1 MPRLSLYKP
10 TKGNDDHFINRT
22 MSEMFTVG
30 GVDVYVHKYLG
41 PLAQT
46 NTSATEP
53 GGATSVTGIQDLLF
67 LENRD
72 RKYDTSVYTMRTIYR
87 VNDNDFDLL
96 QFGLF
101 LTGDT
106 MFAVFHYDD
115 MIDTLGRKLMVGD
128 VLEMPNL
135 IDFFPLDEGVTAA
148 LKRFYVI
155 QDAGRAAEGFAPTY
169 WPHLW
174 RCKLQPLVDSQEYK
188 DILNNLP
195 ATDSGDNTNTLGEVI
210 STYNKYIEI
219 NDAIVTRAEQDVPKS
234 GYDTSTIYTEVVNE
248 YGYPV
253 DPGAIDASDLSPDAS
268 SNIADASAQTLTSAV
283 KVEGYLTGDAL
294 PPNGATVAAGIAFP
308 TTSNQGDYYLRL
320 DYIPNRLFRY
330 DGRRWV
336 KVEDA
341 VRTNLTPGAENQT
354 QLSGFIN
361 DSNQFMSNSVAWD
374 AIRVASSYTPAAN
387 AKTLSFTLSTK
398 TVVVKVPYNSTY
410 GARTRLNGEYITNT
424 ISNSSGNIAL
434 TITGPLYPRK
444 LRLTSATATGG
455 NATIRFAEQ
464 STTPFVVGQTIEV
477 AGVAGS
483 TQFNGSWVV
492 NSANASSA
500 GYTLAGNL
508 TGAVSSA
515 TVADGSPLPI
525 GSLLEYTVYTHVIN
539 ERQSLSKALRPSAD
553 NI

>member
-10 TKGNDDHFINRT
+10 TKGNDDKFINKT

-41 PLAQT
+41 PLAQA

-53 GGATSVTGIQDLLF
+53 GNTGITGIQDLLF

-72 RKYDTSVYTMRTIYR
+72 RKYDTSVYTIRTIYR
-87 VNDNDFDLL
+87 INDNDFDLT

-106 MFAVFHYDD
+106 MFSVFHYDD
-115 MIDTLGRKLMVGD
+115 MIDVIGRKLMVGD

-135 IDFFPLDEGVTAA
+135 IDYYPIDEGVGAA
-148 LKRFYVI
+148 LKRFYVVN
-155 QDAGRAAEGFAPTY
+155 DASRAAEGFAATY

-195 ATDSGDNTNTLGEVI
+195 ATDSGDSTNTLGEVI

-234 GYDTSTIYTEVVNE
+234 GYDTTTIYTETVDQ

-253 DPGAIDASDLSPDAS
+253 DPGALNASVVTDDASDT
-268 SNIADASAQTLTSAV
+268 NHDASAQTLTSAV

-308 TTSNQGDYYLRL
+308 NAPGQGDYYLRL

-336 KVEDA
+336 KVEDS
-341 VRTNLTPGAENQT
+341 VRTNLTPGTENQT

-361 DSNQFMSNSVAWD
+361 DNNQFMSNSAAWD
-374 AIRVASSYTPAAN
+374 GIRISTPYTPPAN
-387 AKTLSFTLSTK
+387 AATLSFTLSTK

-410 GARTRLNGEYITNT
+410 GVRTKLNGLPIENT
-424 ISNSSGNIAL
+424 ISNSSGNIAFS
-434 TITGPLYPRK
+434 ITGPVYPRK
-444 LRLTSATATGG
+444 LRITSATATGG
-455 NATIRFAEQ
+455 NATVRFASQ
-464 STTPFVVGQTIEV
+464 PVTPFVVGQNIIV
-477 AGVAGS
+477 SGVSGS
-483 TQFNGSWVV
+483 TAFNGSWTVL
-492 NSANASSA
+492 SANASSA
-500 GYTLAGNL
+500 SYTLAGNL
-508 TGAVSSA
+508 TGTVSSA

-525 GSLLEYTVYTHVIN
+525 GGLLEYTIYRHVIN
-539 ERQSLSKALRPSAD
+539 ERQGLSQALRPSAD